1 MKLSSLLS
9 SSNFGQSDPV
19 SSVSNS
25 VLLDGVVAGGFGRR
39 AEEGFVDV
47 KEVEEKDRRDAG
59 MKKERERENREF
71 SKEDS
76 ERNDIIVQRS
86 RERRKRRS
94 REDRDTSSRPS
105 LPSRCAYRD
114 KSRAPSVS
122 P

>member
-1 MKLSSLLS
+1 VKLSSLLS

-25 VLLDGVVAGGFGRR
+25 VLFDGVVAGGFGRR

-59 MKKERERENREF
+59 MKERERENREF

-94 REDRDTSSRPS
+94 REDRETSSRPS
-105 LPSRCAYRD
+105 LPSRCVYRD